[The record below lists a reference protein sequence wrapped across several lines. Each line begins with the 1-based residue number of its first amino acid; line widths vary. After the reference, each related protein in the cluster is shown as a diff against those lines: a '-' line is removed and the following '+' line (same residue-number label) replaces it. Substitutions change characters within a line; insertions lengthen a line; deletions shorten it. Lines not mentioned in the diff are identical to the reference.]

1 VLKKLRH
8 KIILVIMLL
17 VGVMLAGVLGGSVI
31 SARQAQEG
39 ILGESLDKSLEGNI
53 YRVPN
58 IVDAGGGVRDGGSHA
73 SLLVLSVDIDDE
85 GGILTSNNSMVTI
98 DADVLNDIVTTVL
111 SSQEDS
117 GTIPDYH
124 VTWKRRLKTS
134 GAWRLAIADTSGLD
148 TAFEKLVI
156 QNSVIFTIAMVTLF
170 VLAWFLSAWLIRPV
184 QQAWTQQRRFVA
196 DASHELKTPLAVILA
211 NTQILAR
218 DESIPQDSRR
228 WVQSTDDEARHMKAL
243 VEELLELARTDESQ
257 TEEGANVLHREDVD
271 FSELVE
277 DAALEFDAIAFEKGS
292 EIKAEIAPGIH
303 VQGDREWLA
312 RLAKIF
318 IDNACKYTQVGQAV
332 TVRLWRDGKT
342 CKLSVNNRGNVIAP
356 EDLEHIF
363 DRFYRTDK
371 ARSRQGGT
379 GGFGLGLAIAQ
390 GIAKSHKGDIAAT
403 STEAEGTTFTATL
416 PLA

>member
-1 VLKKLRH
+1 MLKKLRH

-196 DASHELKTPLAVILA
+196 DASHEL
-211 NTQILAR
+211 
-218 DESIPQDSRR
+218 
-228 WVQSTDDEARHMKAL
+228 
-243 VEELLELARTDESQ
+243 
-257 TEEGANVLHREDVD
+257 
-271 FSELVE
+271 
-277 DAALEFDAIAFEKGS
+277 
-292 EIKAEIAPGIH
+292 
-303 VQGDREWLA
+303 
-312 RLAKIF
+312 
-318 IDNACKYTQVGQAV
+318 
-332 TVRLWRDGKT
+332 
-342 CKLSVNNRGNVIAP
+342 
-356 EDLEHIF
+356 
-363 DRFYRTDK
+363 
-371 ARSRQGGT
+371 
-379 GGFGLGLAIAQ
+379 
-390 GIAKSHKGDIAAT
+390 
-403 STEAEGTTFTATL
+403 
-416 PLA
+416 